1 LSKAVGSQG
10 GFVAAPRVV
19 VDHLIN
25 HCRSLIYSTS
35 LAPAAVAAALAGISE
50 IRTGVERRQRV
61 QQLARYVRSE
71 LSIDVANDLE
81 ASVPII
87 PVVVGTDRRVIEVSE
102 QLAKSGFYVPAIRP
116 PTVPEGTARLRI
128 SLSAAHRTEM
138 IDELLVAVRNFR

>member
-1 LSKAVGSQG
+1 LV
-10 GFVAAPRVV
+10 
-19 VDHLIN
+19 N

-35 LAPAAVAAALAGISE
+35 LAPAAVTAALAGIGE
-50 IRTGVERRQRV
+50 IRTRPERRQRV
-61 QQLARYVRSE
+61 QKLARHVRSE
-71 LSIDVANDLE
+71 LSIAVANDLE

-87 PVVVGTDRRVIEVSE
+87 PVVVGTDPRVIEVSA

-138 IDELLVAVRNFR
+138 IDELLVAIRNFM